1 MKTVIVLLATLLST
15 LELSSSAASQN
26 RWRIDWIKPDRVYV
40 MNKFDLVGSG
50 FGDSQPRHTVVLM
63 TRNDDGRPTIHKLR
77 ILKWSRKRIRLE
89 TPDLA
94 VPGNYTVGIYVGT
107 ESNLISNEMNLTV
120 LGGIVVHSI
129 TPNPAA
135 PGDTIEIQGVHFGG
149 SQVSRYVSINR
160 FGTRTRLPILD
171 WSDNL
176 IRAQIPDG
184 VGTGNYLLLIY
195 YDETRAASSGGV
207 DFTIERQRD

>member
-15 LELSSSAASQN
+15 LGLSSSAAGQN
-26 RWRIDWIKPDRVYV
+26 RWRIDRITPDRVYV
-40 MNKFDLVGSG
+40 RNKFDLVGSG
-50 FGDSQPRHTVVLM
+50 FGDSQPRHTMVLM
-63 TRNDDGRPTIHKLR
+63 TLNDDGRHTIYKLR
-77 ILKWSRKRIRLE
+77 ILTWSRKRIRLE

-94 VPGNYTVGIYVGT
+94 IPGNYTIGIYVGT

-129 TPNPAA
+129 TPNPAS

-149 SQVSRYVSINR
+149 NQVSRYVSINR

-176 IRAQIPDG
+176 IRAQVPDD
-184 VGTGNYLLLIY
+184 VGAGNYLLLIY
-195 YDETRAASSGGV
+195 YDETRVASSGGV
-207 DFTIERQRD
+207 DFTIERRRE